1 MTSIASCTPSKP
13 ALVLN
18 TSESR
23 VQLVLGT
30 RERLLY
36 AQQLEIQARAM
47 QVLPPA
53 VQACMH
59 ELGLRPGMLDRV
71 AVVRGPGTFTG
82 VRVGIS
88 FGLGLARGGHVPL
101 TGIDYLPVLA
111 RDLIRLVHGTVWV
124 CTHARQNLVNVQ
136 PFPAPRGQALA
147 SAKCLTREQAVEE
160 IQSSMDKIFILGS
173 GVRRDPDWWHSRL
186 SGVNVMDPRWDHP
199 RVETLLQAAWET
211 PYTQDYIMPA
221 YLRPSD
227 AELHL
232 ERIARERGVDP
243 MLVQKIIPEFEASA
257 EHSGKSPSKE

>member
-1 MTSIASCTPSKP
+1 MISIASCTPSKP

-18 TSESR
+18 TAEKR
-23 VQLVLGT
+23 IQLVLGT

-36 AQQLEIQARAM
+36 AQQLEIQSRAM

-59 ELGLRPGMLDRV
+59 DFGLRPGMLDRV

-101 TGIDYLPVLA
+101 TGIDYLPVLS
-111 RDLIRLVHGTVWV
+111 RDLIPLVHGTVWV
-124 CTHARQNLVNVQ
+124 CTYARQNLVNVQ
-136 PFPAPRGQALA
+136 SFSAPGGRVLNP
-147 SAKCLTREQAVEE
+147 AKCLSKEQAIEE
-160 IQSSMDKIFILGS
+160 IQASPDKIFILGS
-173 GVRRDPDWWHSRL
+173 GVRRDPDWWRSRL
-186 SGVNVMDPRWDHP
+186 PEVNFMDPHWDHP
-199 RVETLLQAAWET
+199 RLETLLQAAWEAPCT
-211 PYTQDYIMPA
+211 ENYILPV

-232 ERIARERGVDP
+232 ERIARDRGVDP
-243 MLVQKIIPEFEASA
+243 LLVQKAIPEYEASA
-257 EHSGKSPSKE
+257 DHSGKSPSHE